1 MENRLTEADGLEL
14 VRVFNALMDLVPRTR
29 VTLTLHMQYR
39 AGEGW
44 RVRFSNGDD
53 GGAANR
59 QPDVPK
65 AEAGRTLVDAVR
77 ALLQHR
83 EFFTEW
89 VPATGARQS
98 VSSARASGRGSSRL
112 TPRQRE
118 ILQLLA
124 EGKSNK
130 QIGAELG
137 ITTKTAET
145 HRSNI
150 MAKLNLHSMSELVRY
165 AIRNRVIEP

>member
-29 VTLTLHMQYR
+29 FTLTLHMQYR

-98 VSSARASGRGSSRL
+98 VSSARASGRGSSHL